1 VNKKPVI
8 VLVEDEPLELVL
20 LTQILQHNSEYEIH
34 QALNIRQAYEICER
48 VTPDIIISDYNMPGG
63 NGYEFCNKIKNDP
76 VQKKAFF
83 IMLSGINQVD
93 TIIDSLHIGADDY
106 LTKPY
111 HAEELRSRV
120 DAFVRIKTL
129 QNIVEENNVHLVKL
143 NQDLDESFRSVI
155 ELLSDLMELRVPNAS
170 YRSNRAK
177 SIVGW
182 LGTKLDIPKEQIDH
196 LHFAALLHEIG
207 KVSLPDVLLNTN
219 INELSKEQRVELD
232 NFPIRGQL
240 LMQDIPLLRPVA
252 PILRHQMEN
261 FDGTGYPDRLQR
273 EEIPLGSRIL
283 RIINAV
289 EMAFQNSP
297 CTIQQLEDE
306 LMLKKGI
313 FFDPQLLILIVDYL
327 NTNENASETENLVRI
342 SVPELLPGMKI
353 ARSLFTSSGKKL
365 LAKDAVITEKNINH
379 ISTYHQKDP
388 ILVGIYV
395 YKNS

>member
-1 VNKKPVI
+1 MKKKPII

-34 QALNIRQAYEICER
+34 QALNIGQAYEICER

-63 NGYEFCNKIKNDP
+63 NGYEFCNKIKKDP

-129 QNIVEENNVHLVKL
+129 QNTVEENNIHLLTL
-143 NQDLDESFRSVI
+143 NQALDESFRGVI

-182 LGTKLDIPKEQIDH
+182 LCTKLDIQKDQIDH
-196 LHFAALLHEIG
+196 VHFAALLHEIG
-207 KVSLPDVLLNTN
+207 KISLPDVLLNKN
-219 INELSKEQRVELD
+219 INDLSREERIELD
-232 NFPIRGQL
+232 NYPIRGQL

-252 PILRHQMEN
+252 PILRHQLEN
-261 FDGTGYPDRLQR
+261 YDGTGYPDRLQR

-289 EMAFQNSP
+289 EMGLQNSHS
-297 CTIQQLEDE
+297 TIQLIEDE
-306 LMLKKGI
+306 LMSKKGI
-313 FFDPQLLILIVDYL
+313 YYDPQLLILIIDYL
-327 NTNENASETENLVRI
+327 HANENTVETENLVRI
-342 SVPELLPGMKI
+342 SVPDLMQGMKI

-365 LAKDAVITEKNINH
+365 LAKDAVITEKNISYIN
-379 ISTYHQKDP
+379 TYHQKDP

>member
-1 VNKKPVI
+1 M
-8 VLVEDEPLELVL
+8 LVEDEPLELVL
-20 LTQILQHNSEYEIH
+20 LTQILQHHSEYEIH
-34 QALNIRQAYEICER
+34 QALNIKQAYEICER

-63 NGYEFCNKIKNDP
+63 NGYDFCNKIKQDP
-76 VQKKAFF
+76 IQKKAFF

-93 TIIDSLHIGADDY
+93 TIIESLNIGADDY

-120 DAFVRIKTL
+120 DAFVRIKKL
-129 QNIVEENNVHLVKL
+129 QNTIEENNVWLVKL
-143 NQDLDESFRSVI
+143 NTDLKESFNGVV

-177 SIVGW
+177 NIMDW
-182 LGTKLDIPKEQIDH
+182 LSKKIDIPDNQIDH

-207 KVSLPDVLLNTN
+207 KISLPDVLLNKSPGDLTKEESS
-219 INELSKEQRVELD
+219 ELE
-232 NFPIRGQL
+232 NYPIRGQL

-261 FDGTGYPDRLQR
+261 YDGTGYPDRLQR

-289 EMAFQNSP
+289 EIAFQNSQ

-306 LMLKKGI
+306 LMSKKGS
-313 FFDPQLLILIVDYL
+313 FYDPQLLILIVDYL
-327 NTNENASETENLVRI
+327 HSNVNATETENLVRI
-342 SVPELLPGMKI
+342 SVPELIQGMKI
-353 ARSLFTSSGKKL
+353 ARSLYTSSGKKL
-365 LAKDAVITEKNINH
+365 LAKNAVITEKNISH
-379 ISTYHQKDP
+379 INTYHQKDP

-395 YKNS
+395 YKNIPE